1 MFVVISTYRAK
12 VGEEDAIVALH
23 ENWRGKQ
30 GSQTKTYISWK
41 LLSKIGA
48 PREFID
54 IAHFENEELARAM
67 MNDLHQDAWYL
78 RLQSLVEEGSISTDC
93 KCEWQAS

>member
-12 VGEEDAIVALH
+12 IGEEDAIIALH
-23 ENWRGKQ
+23 ENWKDKQ
-30 GSQTKTYISWK
+30 ELESKAYLSWK
-41 LLSKIGA
+41 LLRKVEA

-54 IAHFENEELARAM
+54 ITHFENEALARAM
-67 MNDLHQDAWYL
+67 MKELQRDAWYL

-93 KCEWQAS
+93 QCEWHV